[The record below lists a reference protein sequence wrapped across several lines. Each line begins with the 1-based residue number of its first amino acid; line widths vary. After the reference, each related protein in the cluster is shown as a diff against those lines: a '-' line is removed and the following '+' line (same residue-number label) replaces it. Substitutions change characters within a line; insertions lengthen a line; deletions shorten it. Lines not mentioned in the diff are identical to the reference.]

1 MKLFESFQIRSFK
14 ELFVGLIKFLYLRAN
29 LIFYVKKSTI
39 VLLGTVFV
47 VLIACSV
54 QPVVADHLE
63 PGDGIYKGYNDVNIV
78 TTKADPKWQV
88 NLQLIL
94 RTGDGQLINVT
105 ESTAYAAY
113 VPHQITDHVFDTL
126 MGEKEIVT
134 IDDIK
139 YEKVQYTY
147 TPSLEHRFMGLYPI
161 FSENYDLE
169 FKSTPEAREQ
179 MQKQKDYSMW
189 KIHYCATFEGH
200 GFSCIPIFQDLVPN
214 MTLEK
219 HDVITHQWTILRI
232 LN

>member
-1 MKLFESFQIRSFK
+1 MD
-14 ELFVGLIKFLYLRAN
+14 KF
-29 LIFYVKKSTI
+29 IV
-39 VLLGTVFV
+39 VLLSIISIA
-47 VLIACSV
+47 LIASSA
-54 QPVVADHLE
+54 QSVVADHLE
-63 PGDGIYKGYNDVNIV
+63 PGEGIYKDYADVYLV
-78 TTKADPKWQV
+78 TTQDSEWQV
-88 NLQLIL
+88 NLQTIL
-94 RTGDGQLINVT
+94 RTGDGQLINIT
-105 ESTAYAAY
+105 ESTGGAAY
-113 VPHQITDHVFDTL
+113 IPHKITDRVFDTL

-147 TPSLEHRFMGLYPI
+147 TPTLEHRFMGLYPI
-161 FSENYDLE
+161 FSEYYDLE

-179 MQKQKDYSMW
+179 MNEQKDFSAW

-200 GFSCIPIFQDLVPN
+200 GFSCIPVFQDLVPN

>member
-1 MKLFESFQIRSFK
+1 M
-14 ELFVGLIKFLYLRAN
+14 
-29 LIFYVKKSTI
+29 KKSTI

-54 QPVVADHLE
+54 QSVVADHVE
-63 PGDGIYKGYNDVNIV
+63 PGAGIYKNYGDVNLE
-78 TTKADPKWQV
+78 TTQDTEWQV

-105 ESTAYAAY
+105 ESTANAAY
-113 VPHQITDHVFDTL
+113 IPHQITDHVFDTL

-134 IDDIK
+134 VDNTK

-147 TPSLEHRFMGLYPI
+147 TPALEHRFMGLYPI

-179 MQKQKDYSMW
+179 MHKHKDFSMW

-200 GFSCIPIFQDLVPN
+200 GFSCIPVFQDLVPS
-214 MTLEK
+214 MTLEE
-219 HDVITHQWTILRI
+219 HDVVTHQWTILRI